1 MKDSEGLHWSFD
13 YNYGAQNPQFTEQL
27 VETFLRFYAEP
38 KTDRKG
44 AETTEHIYDIFP
56 NYWRGYAI
64 GEHLQ
69 DNLSLGEAVI
79 KRQQADDT
87 RWHYTIQYTNT
98 TSGEELQLRFHT
110 ADDLHRSL
118 TGKWDIQTQ
127 NDCQDSYSTF
137 ACEGQRVADEIRLTI
152 NHAEIT
158 VGLLQKDTPFT
169 CNWALLDVIPALSGA
184 IRGSGEVVEV
194 AILED
199 LEKLRPV
206 NRIGFLE
213 SIRLHETQLD
223 GYYLYGEGLLPSY
236 WWLDMGGNV
245 AISANFFQTLVLK
258 EIVGGNA

>member
-1 MKDSEGLHWSFD
+1 MNNSEGLHWSFD
-13 YNYGAQNPQFTEQL
+13 YNYGAQNPHFAQQF

-38 KTDRKG
+38 KTDRTG
-44 AETTEHIYDIFP
+44 AEATEHIYDIFP

-64 GEHLQ
+64 REHLQ
-69 DNLSLGEAVI
+69 DNLSLGQVNI
-79 KRQQADDT
+79 KRQQVGDA

-98 TSGEELQLRFHT
+98 TSGEDLQLRFHT

-118 TGKWDIQTQ
+118 TGTWDIQAQ

-137 ACEGQRVADEIRLTI
+137 ACEGQRVADEIRLTV

-158 VGLLQKDTPFT
+158 VGLVQKDTPFT
-169 CNWALLDVIPALSGA
+169 CNWALFDVIPALSGA
-184 IRGSGEVVEV
+184 IQGSGEVVEMAV
-194 AILED
+194 LED

-213 SIRLHETQLD
+213 SIQLHETQLD

-236 WWLDMGGNV
+236 WWLDMHGTV
-245 AISANFFQTLVLK
+245 AISANFFQTLVLR
-258 EIVGGNA
+258 EIVGGSA